1 MSAKKRILKIAAIGA
16 GVVAFAGY
24 FAFSTFVFNPLEGE
38 LEADVA
44 ALVPRDVD
52 FYASRS
58 GLKGAF
64 GEFPALAVQDRLD
77 RWDAWRAWLESPQQ
91 KELAKQLDLERSLA
105 RLREVSEQL
114 PLGQKPIDVFGGE
127 DLAVAGYFRGADLAQ
142 ADWCAYGR
150 CNWLG
155 KLAVAA
161 LDHHEAAGLARQGLV
176 VQKGERWHSISGA
189 GLPRTLH
196 VARLRDVVMVATKA
210 ELIQQAFALESQAFA
225 DSFYQSA
232 LYFDHVQNAERNA
245 LRDEFE
251 LYVNLRKLQDA
262 LQIKGPLP
270 NPASQEFGQALL
282 GRFVQL
288 PSAKNIVGTVD
299 VAEEFKLDLHGELSS
314 EAVTPEMARVYRA
327 RGFDNNELWGE
338 AARAVP
344 ADAAFFAYARLP
356 AADALR
362 AIVAS
367 MEPALRVNMEDLF
380 RNTGKYQSLEA
391 LVAEVEGS
399 LKDRAA
405 FVVRPNDYPTEAD
418 GPPNDGQ
425 PTPAW
430 ALILWPKNL
439 APLVALRDTIGTN
452 SAKFGL
458 QGRRPG
464 EAGYFKLELRGFS
477 VREFWSRF
485 VPGTGSIV
493 TCDVEDVIIV
503 SNHLRML
510 DQMINIHTQPA
521 GSKLR
526 LAEDAGFLA
535 LTRSMT
541 TGGHVFAYAN
551 PRTLVPILRQGARRA
566 VEDSIVVDWRTQR
579 ASLEDKVLRERFPGQ
594 QRGRLSPEMQKQ
606 VDELVDPELDRMEK
620 AIRDEQVPRLLAEKE
635 RQYAYLS
642 GVRGAAALLKLD
654 PKSFGLAV
662 RAVAPLPE

>member
-52 FYASRS
+52 FYVARAD
-58 GLKGAF
+58 LKDAF
-64 GEFPALAVQDRLD
+64 GDFPELAVQQRLD
-77 RWDAWRAWLESPQQ
+77 RSDAWRAWLDSPRKRQLEQ
-91 KELAKQLDLERSLA
+91 ALDLDRSMA
-105 RLREVSEQL
+105 RLREVSARL

-127 DLAVAGYFRGADLAQ
+127 DLAVAGYFRGSDLAQ

-161 LDHHEAAGLARQGLV
+161 LDHSEALGLAAQGLA
-176 VQKGERWHSISGA
+176 VQKGERWHSLSGG

-196 VARLRDVVMVATKA
+196 LARLRDVVMVATRP
-210 ELIQQAFALESQAFA
+210 EMLQQAFALQQNAFA
-225 DSFYQSA
+225 DSFHQSA
-232 LYFDHVQNAERNA
+232 VYFDHVQSAERNA
-245 LRDEFE
+245 RRDEFE

-262 LQIKGPLP
+262 LQVKGPLP
-270 NPASQEFGQALL
+270 NPASQEFGEALL
-282 GRFVQL
+282 GRLVQF
-288 PSAKNIVGTVD
+288 PAARNIVGTID
-299 VAEEFKLDLHGELSS
+299 LAEEFKLDLHGDLSS
-314 EAVTPEMARVYRA
+314 EAVTPEMARIYRS

-338 AARAVP
+338 AARLAP

-356 AADALR
+356 ASEALR

-380 RNTGKYQSLEA
+380 RNTGKYPNLEA
-391 LVAEVEGS
+391 LVSEVEGA

-405 FVVRPNDYPTEAD
+405 FVVRPDDYPAEAE

-430 ALILWPKNL
+430 ALVLWPRSL

-464 EAGYFKLELRGFS
+464 EAGYFKLELRGFQ

-493 TCDVEDVIIV
+493 TCDVEDVVIV

-510 DQMINIHTQPA
+510 DQMILAYTQGGPT
-521 GSKLR
+521 SPR
-526 LAEDAGFLA
+526 LGDEPGFLA
-535 LTRSMT
+535 LTRTMT

-551 PRTLVPILRQGARRA
+551 PRTLVPILREGARRA

-594 QRGRLSPEMQKQ
+594 QRGRLSAEVQKQ
-606 VDELVDPELDRMEK
+606 VDELVDPQLEAMEK
-620 AIRDEQVPRLLAEKE
+620 AIRDEQVPRLLAERE
-635 RQYAYLS
+635 REYAYLS
-642 GVRGAAALLKLD
+642 GMRGIAALLKLD
-654 PKSFGLAV
+654 PKSFDVTV